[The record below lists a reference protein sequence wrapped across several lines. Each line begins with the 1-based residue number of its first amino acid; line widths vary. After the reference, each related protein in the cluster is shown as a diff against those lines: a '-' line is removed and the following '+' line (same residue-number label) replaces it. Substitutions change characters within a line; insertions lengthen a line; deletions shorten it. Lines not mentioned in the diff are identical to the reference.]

1 MSDRRRW
8 SRLTSDPWL
17 KWAARFGYAA
27 CGVIYI
33 AIGFAAASVALGFA
47 RHPKGSEDVMLSMAR
62 QPFGELVVIALGV
75 GLAGYAALNFAGA
88 INDPEGR
95 GVSLYGLAIRAADAL
110 TGALYIALAVA
121 ALGIVVTPETNSINP
136 AVGWA
141 AKILGLPFGAVI
153 LGLIGSTLMVSSV
166 YLLYRAWTEPFGN
179 MLDRRSISS
188 DARKVVRLAAR
199 AGTAVRAVIFGICG
213 FFVLRAAA
221 SRMPE
226 RVGDVADAL
235 AALGR
240 GMIGPVMLGV
250 AAAGFIAYGGYQ
262 LTKARYQRIAP
273 APRVSGQ

>member
-1 MSDRRRW
+1 MDKRRRW
-8 SRLTSDPWL
+8 ALHASGSWL

-27 CGVIYI
+27 CGVMYI
-33 AIGFAAASVALGFA
+33 AIGVAAGSVALGFA
-47 RHPKGSEDVMLSMAR
+47 RHPKGSEDVMHSMAR
-62 QPFGELVVIALGV
+62 QPFGELVLIALGV

-95 GVSLYGLAIRAADAL
+95 GVSLFGLAIRAADAL

-121 ALGIVVTPETNSINP
+121 ALGIVVTPDTNSINT

-141 AKILGLPFGAVI
+141 AKILELPFGAVI
-153 LGLIGSTLMVSSV
+153 LALIGSTLIVSSV

-179 MLDRRSISS
+179 MLDRRSISG
-188 DARKVVRLAAR
+188 DTRKAVRIAAR

-221 SRMPE
+221 SQTPE
-226 RVGDVADAL
+226 RIGDVADAL

-240 GMIGPVMLGV
+240 GVFGPILLGV
-250 AAAGFIAYGGYQ
+250 AAAGFIAYGVYQ
-262 LTKARYQRIAP
+262 LTKARYQRIA
-273 APRVSGQ
+273 AA

>member
-1 MSDRRRW
+1 
-8 SRLTSDPWL
+8 
-17 KWAARFGYAA
+17 
-27 CGVIYI
+27 
-33 AIGFAAASVALGFA
+33 
-47 RHPKGSEDVMLSMAR
+47 MLSMAN

-95 GVSLYGLAIRAADAL
+95 GASLYGLAIRAADAL

-121 ALGIVVTPETNSINP
+121 ALGIVVTPDTNSMNT

-141 AKILGLPFGAVI
+141 AKILELPFGAVI
-153 LGLIGSTLMVSSV
+153 LALIGSTLVVSSV

-179 MLDRRSISS
+179 MLDRRSISG
-188 DARKVVRLAAR
+188 DTRKAVRIAAR

-221 SRMPE
+221 GRTPE
-226 RVGDVADAL
+226 RIGDVADAL

-240 GMIGPVMLGV
+240 GTLGPMFLGV
-250 AAAGFIAYGGYQ
+250 AAAGFIAYGVYQ
-262 LTKARYQRIAP
+262 LTKARYQRIA
-273 APRVSGQ
+273 AAGVVSGQ